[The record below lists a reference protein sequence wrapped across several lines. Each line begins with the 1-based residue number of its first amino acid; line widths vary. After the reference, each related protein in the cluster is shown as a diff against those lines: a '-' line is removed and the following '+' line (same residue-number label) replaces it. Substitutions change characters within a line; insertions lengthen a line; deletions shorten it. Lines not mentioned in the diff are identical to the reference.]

1 MITRRMFIGTLAGSL
16 LAVPLTGEALQ
27 AGKRPLVG
35 YLIATRPSDF
45 PKIHEAF
52 REGLRDFGYVDGEN
66 ITIVVRAAEGSVD
79 RFPGL
84 VADLVQQN
92 VDVIFTGSTPA
103 TQAAKAEA
111 PTTPIVFAGV
121 EDPVGFKFV
130 SSLARPG
137 GNITGLALLT
147 PELTPTRLELL
158 KEAAPEVSRVAVL
171 WNVRSEK
178 HAEELEDL
186 EMASRALRVR
196 LQPMAVQRPEEFE
209 AAFATMTPGR
219 AGGLVV
225 LGSALHHRH
234 LRQIAD
240 LAVKHRLAAICEFTE
255 FVGVGGLIVYGP
267 SYPDMFRRAA
277 GYVATILKGA
287 KPGDLPVE
295 QPTRFELVINL
306 KTAKTLGLTI
316 PQSVLIRADE
326 VIQ

>member
-1 MITRRMFIGTLAGSL
+1 MMDRRAFLGTLAGSV
-16 LAVPLTGEALQ
+16 LAAPLAAGAQ
-27 AGKRPLVG
+27 PAGKVPRVG

-52 REGLRDFGYVDGEN
+52 REGLRDFGYVDGQN
-66 ITIVVRAAEGSVD
+66 VAIVVRNAEGNVE
-79 RFPGL
+79 RFPAL

-103 TQAAKAEA
+103 TQAAKAGA
-111 PTTPIVFAGV
+111 PTIPIVFAGV
-121 EDPVGFKFV
+121 GDPVGSKFV
-130 SSLARPG
+130 SSIARPG
-137 GNITGLALLT
+137 GNITGLSLLT
-147 PELTPTRLELL
+147 PELTPKRLELL

-171 WNVRSEK
+171 WNVSSEK
-178 HAEELEDL
+178 HAEELQDL
-186 EMASRALRVR
+186 EVAARRLGVR
-196 LQPMAVQRPEEFE
+196 LQPVAVQRPEEFE
-209 AAFATMTPGR
+209 AAFATMTRER

-225 LGSALHHRH
+225 LASPLHHNQ

-240 LAVKHRLAAICEFTE
+240 LALKHRLAAICEFTE

-277 GYVATILKGA
+277 GYVARILKGA

-295 QPTRFELVINL
+295 QPTRFELMINF

-316 PQSVLIRADE
+316 PQSLLLRADE
-326 VIQ
+326 LIQ